1 MRKLFAFIAS
11 IMALAACG
19 PFEPEFAD
27 YRPIQQG
34 DPLPEFRVTDLEGF
48 NWTSTYLSHL
58 GKVVAIV
65 FYNTE
70 CPDCREE
77 MPVLVKVNRAL
88 KDASVQFL
96 GIARESGE
104 TETIR
109 MMQEFGITFPL
120 CPQNDRKVFELFAP
134 SRVPRIYITDTTG
147 VVRFIHTDEPLATE
161 EELLQEI
168 TDLLPKEEQVLI
180 CN

>member
-1 MRKLFAFIAS
+1 MKRLFAFIVS
-11 IMALAACG
+11 ILALAACG
-19 PFEPEFAD
+19 PFQPEFAN
-27 YRPIQQG
+27 YRPVQQG

-70 CPDCREE
+70 CLDCRAE
-77 MPVLVKVNRAL
+77 MPVLKAVHEAL
-88 KDASVQFL
+88 EDKSVQFI
-96 GIARESGE
+96 GIGRESGN
-104 TETIR
+104 TET
-109 MMQEFGITFPL
+109 MNMVQEFGIRFPM
-120 CPQNDRKVFELFAP
+120 CPQDDRKVFELFAP
-134 SRVPRIYITDTTG
+134 SRIPRIYITDTTG

-168 TDLLPKEEQVLI
+168 TDLLPKEEQVLV